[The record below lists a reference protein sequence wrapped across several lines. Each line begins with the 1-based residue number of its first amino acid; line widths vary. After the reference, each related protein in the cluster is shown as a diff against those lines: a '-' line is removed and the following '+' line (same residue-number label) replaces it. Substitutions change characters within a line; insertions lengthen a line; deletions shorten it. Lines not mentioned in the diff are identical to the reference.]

1 MNYNNFTENP
11 YIFGPPIRSKKKLF
25 GRENIVDRIK
35 NNIKNNIKITWLHI
49 QRRIAKTSLIT
60 FYVTKSILSE

>member
-1 MNYNNFTENP
+1 MNYNNFTKNP
-11 YIFGPPIRSKKKLF
+11 YMYGKPIYKKEQLF
-25 GRENIVDRIK
+25 GREKIVYRIK

>member
-1 MNYNNFTENP
+1 MNYYNFKPNP
-11 YIFGPPIRSKKKLF
+11 YIFGHPIYKKEQLF
-25 GRENIVDRIK
+25 GRENTVKRIQ

-49 QRRIAKTSLIT
+49 QRRIVKTSLIT